1 MTEQERKALEA
12 LDKLYEENGGAMT
25 KLAEFEMTE
34 EQQELYDIVSDWW
47 DDVFVAASFKGRDA
61 SLVDLVNAIIDWK
74 DKPQQYPVEGYE

>member
-25 KLAEFEMTE
+25 KLAEIEMSE

-47 DDVFVAASFKGRDA
+47 DDVFVAASYQ
-61 SLVDLVNAIIDWK
+61 SAIMSYSSCCSSVIETLLK
-74 DKPQQYPVEGYE
+74 LFPMFV

>member
-34 EQQELYDIVSDWW
+34 EQITMLRRLIKDEIECAQIDGFEHGQWGWAEKQLDEGWKAFQE
-47 DDVFVAASFKGRDA
+47 SFND
-61 SLVDLVNAIIDWK
+61 
-74 DKPQQYPVEGYE
+74 